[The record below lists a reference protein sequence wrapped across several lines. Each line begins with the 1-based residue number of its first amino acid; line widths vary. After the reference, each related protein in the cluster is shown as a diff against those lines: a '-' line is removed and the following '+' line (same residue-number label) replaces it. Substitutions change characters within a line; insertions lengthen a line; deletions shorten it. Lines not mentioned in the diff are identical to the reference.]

1 MTAQPDLFPS
11 SPGGWLKLST
21 YTRDKLGGVL
31 LDGLPSAIAKAMPEG
46 AVVKFGKQGHWYV
59 RADVTDK
66 VDGLLADSEFIR
78 GYEKHLTG
86 MKAYAA
92 GKRIGRTEALAAKV
106 LERVETPIVEAY
118 KFIPAETKSEDRWY
132 DRTEAMTL
140 LNRTASSISKLV
152 QRGILQ
158 TRSVERRVDQT
169 SSCGT
174 DFTAKRML
182 KQVYLTAET
191 IKKLRLRPQTSDKSD
206 PRSFAE
212 TTPAP
217 EIQPSKSKLSAERLV
232 DTLDAIDGKLSRVAT
247 MLDAVVS
254 DSREQKVAI
263 ETLTARVARLEREV
277 EKLRESERV
286 EVGMDPAVIQRPSF
300 FGLFRRAG

>member
-1 MTAQPDLFPS
+1 
-11 SPGGWLKLST
+11 LKLST

-92 GKRIGRTEALAAKV
+92 GKRIGRTE
-106 LERVETPIVEAY
+106 
-118 KFIPAETKSEDRWY
+118 
-132 DRTEAMTL
+132 
-140 LNRTASSISKLV
+140 
-152 QRGILQ
+152 
-158 TRSVERRVDQT
+158 
-169 SSCGT
+169 
-174 DFTAKRML
+174 
-182 KQVYLTAET
+182 
-191 IKKLRLRPQTSDKSD
+191 
-206 PRSFAE
+206 
-212 TTPAP
+212 
-217 EIQPSKSKLSAERLV
+217 IQPSKSKLSAERLV

-286 EVGMDPAVIQRPSF
+286 EVSMDPAVIQRPSF
-300 FGLFRRAG
+300 FGLFRRVG